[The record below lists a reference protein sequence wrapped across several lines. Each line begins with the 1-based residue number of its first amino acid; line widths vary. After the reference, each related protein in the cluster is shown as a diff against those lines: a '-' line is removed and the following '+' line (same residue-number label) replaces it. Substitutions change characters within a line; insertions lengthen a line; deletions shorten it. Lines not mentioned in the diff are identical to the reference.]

1 MDIYTLD
8 KNSIKIHSKHANFIV
23 DPAERGVDPTKLGTK
38 VSCDAVILLNKQSN
52 DLSKVADY
60 RIVINGPGEYEI
72 SGAKVSCIKA
82 DLGFIYSLMV
92 DGFSVILGSSSEI
105 PKISAIGGSASVHK
119 EEFNTECQIAILN
132 VDDELNPT
140 VVTKLEPKI
149 MILYGEDKEG
159 AVKILGKQNL
169 PTTKKFTIMKDKL
182 PEEMEV
188 VVLG

>member
-1 MDIYTLD
+1 VDISILS

-23 DPAERGVDPTKLGTK
+23 DPESLGPK
-38 VSCDAVILLNKQSN
+38 ISCDAVILLNNQSN

-72 SGAKVSCIKA
+72 REIKVSCIKA
-82 DLGFIYSLMV
+82 DLGFIYSLIV

-105 PKISAIGGSASVHK
+105 PKIK
-119 EEFNTECQIAILN
+119 DDTFLCQIAILN
-132 VDDELNPT
+132 VDNELNPAIA
-140 VVTKLEPKI
+140 TKLEPKI
-149 MILYGEDKEG
+149 MILYGENRIG
-159 AVKILGKQNL
+159 AVKILGKENI
-169 PTTKKFTIMKDKL
+169 PPIKKFTVVKDKL

>member
-1 MDIYTLD
+1 MDVSILS
-8 KNSIKIHSKHANFIV
+8 KNSIKIRSKHASFIV
-23 DPAERGVDPTKLGTK
+23 DPQSLGPK
-38 VSCDAVILLNKQSN
+38 VSCDAVILLNN
-52 DLSKVADY
+52 NNIDLSKVVDY

-105 PKISAIGGSASVHK
+105 PKIK
-119 EEFNTECQIAILN
+119 DDTFLCQIAILN
-132 VDDELNPT
+132 VDDELNSSL
-140 VVTKLEPKI
+140 VTKLEPKI

-159 AVKILGKQNL
+159 AVKILGKENI
-169 PTTKKFTIMKDKL
+169 PPIKKFTVVKDKL

-188 VVLG
+188 IILG

>member
-1 MDIYTLD
+1 MDISILS

-23 DPAERGVDPTKLGTK
+23 DPAERSTK
-38 VSCDAVILLNKQSN
+38 VSCDAVILLNNQNN

-72 SGAKVSCIKA
+72 SGIKVSCIKA

-92 DGFSVILGSSSEI
+92 DGFSVILGTSSEI
-105 PKISAIGGSASVHK
+105 SKIK
-119 EEFNTECQIAILN
+119 EDTFLCQIAILN
-132 VDDELNPT
+132 VDDELNSSL
-140 VVTKLEPKI
+140 VTKLEPKI
-149 MILYGEDKEG
+149 LILYGANWEG
-159 AVKILGKQNL
+159 AVKILGKENIL
-169 PTTKKFTIMKDKL
+169 PIKKFTVAKDKL